1 MKIDIERIIKTGKT
15 GNKAIAVILIVL
27 LLVTGALAIIN
38 ISKSLYTT
46 ATEKGGLGADET
58 KKILSDT
65 LTILIVTSLIGAL
78 VLYLEGS
85 PKFTSAIMLAG
96 VVAVAKAVMIMDFV
110 ENGWLLYI
118 SLGILAVAL
127 AYTFKLL
134 NQ

>member
-1 MKIDIERIIKTGKT
+1 MKVDIERIIKAGKI

-46 ATEKGGLGADET
+46 GTKEGGLGADEA

-65 LTILIVTSLIGAL
+65 LTILIITSLIGAL